1 MDLRRG
7 AVSVQQS
14 DELVAKIRAS
24 TLLVFDFDG
33 VLADSV
39 EVKTA
44 AFAELYRP
52 YGADVVDRVVS
63 HHRQYGGVS
72 RYEKFRHYHR
82 EFIGIAIDTAT
93 TTSLADRFSQ
103 LVIDKVVAS
112 AEIPGVRQFLE
123 TYCVDGRRCAI
134 NSATPD
140 RELEEIVGRRG
151 LSHFFWKM
159 CGSDRT
165 KTENLD
171 ALLAS
176 TQTSPAQC
184 VFFGD
189 AVSDLE
195 AARACGVPFVGIGP
209 ALLSVR
215 AQRRDTSFPVFADFT
230 SLMGH

>member
-7 AVSVQQS
+7 AVSIQRS
-14 DELVAKIRAS
+14 DELVAQIRAS

-33 VLADSV
+33 VLVDSV
-39 EVKTA
+39 EVKTE

-52 YGADVVDRVVS
+52 YGVDVVERVVS
-63 HHRQYGGVS
+63 HHRQHGGVS

-82 EFIGIAIDTAT
+82 EFLGLSIDAAVTK
-93 TTSLADRFSQ
+93 SLADRFSQ

-112 AEIPGVRQFLE
+112 AEISGARQFLE
-123 TYCVDGRRCAI
+123 TYCTEGRRCAI

-140 RELEEIVGRRG
+140 SELEEIVGRRD
-151 LSHFFWKM
+151 LSHFFSQM

-171 ALLAS
+171 SLLAS
-176 TQTSPAQC
+176 TQTYPAQC

-195 AARACGVPFVGIGP
+195 AACACGVPFVGIGP

-215 AQRRDTSFPVFADFT
+215 AQRRDASFPVFADFT
-230 SLMGH
+230 SLMGR